1 MLLLLNIFEGGQH
14 GHPLSVGHLRRGWPT
29 SMVHAPVDSKL
40 VLLDRAGDRTG
51 GDVSSDSDEDAFG
64 ASSTPL
70 GAAVDMIAT
79 EEGL

>member
-1 MLLLLNIFEGGQH
+1 
-14 GHPLSVGHLRRGWPT
+14 
-29 SMVHAPVDSKL
+29 MVHAPVHSKL

-70 GAAVDMIAT
+70 GAVVDVITA
-79 EEGL
+79 EEGR

>member
-1 MLLLLNIFEGGQH
+1 
-14 GHPLSVGHLRRGWPT
+14 
-29 SMVHAPVDSKL
+29 MVHAPVDSKL

-70 GAAVDMIAT
+70 GAAVDMIAA